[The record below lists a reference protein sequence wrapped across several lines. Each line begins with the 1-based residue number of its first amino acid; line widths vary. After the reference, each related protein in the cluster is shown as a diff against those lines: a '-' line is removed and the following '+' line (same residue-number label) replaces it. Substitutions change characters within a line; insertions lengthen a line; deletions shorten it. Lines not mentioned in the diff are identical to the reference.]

1 MCLEKYLN
9 GLKGDFNYVLINIEI
24 EGMMR
29 EKKLEFEFAFVWNT
43 KIKLNSLGLEW
54 YLMQTGSDAAPPTA

>member
-9 GLKGDFNYVLINIEI
+9 RLKGDFNYVLINIEI

-43 KIKLNSLGLEW
+43 KIKLDSLGLEW
-54 YLMQTGSDAAPPTA
+54 HLMQTGSDAAPPTA

>member
-1 MCLEKYLN
+1 M
-9 GLKGDFNYVLINIEI
+9 INIEI

-54 YLMQTGSDAAPPTA
+54 HLLQTGSDAAPPTA

>member
-9 GLKGDFNYVLINIEI
+9 RLKGDFNYVLINIEI

-29 EKKLEFEFAFVWNT
+29 ENGN
-43 KIKLNSLGLEW
+43 LNSNLPLFGIRK
-54 YLMQTGSDAAPPTA
+54 

>member
-54 YLMQTGSDAAPPTA
+54 HLMQTGSHAAAPTA